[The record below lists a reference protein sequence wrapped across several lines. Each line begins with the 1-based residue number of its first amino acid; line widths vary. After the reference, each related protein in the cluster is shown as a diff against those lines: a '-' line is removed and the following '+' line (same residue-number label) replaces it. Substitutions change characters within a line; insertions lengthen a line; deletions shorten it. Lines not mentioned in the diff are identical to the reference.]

1 MELVKLGQG
10 NIWQYIRLKVS
21 PAQEDFVASN
31 DLSLIEAFAV
41 REDGYTAL
49 PFGLAENGEPV
60 GFLMIGCGSIGD
72 ADEPAWVQDSYCIWR
87 LMIDRRFQ
95 GRGLGKA
102 ALAAALAYIRTFP
115 CGRAER
121 CWLSYEPENAA
132 ARALYRSFGFRET
145 GEMDG
150 DEVIAVLPL

>member
-1 MELVKLGQG
+1 MKPGQG
-10 NIWQYIRLKVS
+10 NIWQYIRRKVS

-31 DLSLIEAFAV
+31 DLSLIGAFAV

-72 ADEPAWVQDSYCIWR
+72 ADEPARVRDSCCIRR

-102 ALAAALAYIRTFP
+102 VLAALAYIRPLWEDGALPALLCAGECRRPGPLQALRFP
-115 CGRAER
+115 GDRRDGR
-121 CWLSYEPENAA
+121 
-132 ARALYRSFGFRET
+132 G
-145 GEMDG
+145 
-150 DEVIAVLPL
+150 